1 MYGGLTSEPRA
12 SLRTVIGGLTRMRLA
27 YCAPRAARVP
37 QPYRLAQ
44 QVLIISSTTPTQ
56 LEHYIRA
63 LPSLPFTNLPTASHT
78 T

>member
-1 MYGGLTSEPRA
+1 
-12 SLRTVIGGLTRMRLA
+12 MRLA

-63 LPSLPFTNLPTASHT
+63 LPSRPFTNLLTASHT